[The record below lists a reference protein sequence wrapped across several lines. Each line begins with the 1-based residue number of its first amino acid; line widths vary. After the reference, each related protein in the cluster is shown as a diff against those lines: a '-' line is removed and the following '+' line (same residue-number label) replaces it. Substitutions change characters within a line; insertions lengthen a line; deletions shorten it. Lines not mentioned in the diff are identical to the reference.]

1 VINQVDKINIDML
14 LQEFIYFNKPTQSQ
28 DDDESRYV
36 TQDDTGILRRKDVR
50 KTRLT
55 LSMINALR
63 NAGEAR
69 KKEQTKDLL
78 LVRKM
83 YAPPPA
89 APQ

>member
-1 VINQVDKINIDML
+1 ML
-14 LQEFIYFNKPTQSQ
+14 LQEFIYFNKPSQSQ

-36 TQDDTGILRRKDVR
+36 SQDDTGILRRKDVR

-55 LSMINALR
+55 LSMINTLR

-69 KKEQTKDLL
+69 KKEKVKDLL

-89 APQ
+89 PPQ

>member
-1 VINQVDKINIDML
+1 ML
-14 LQEFIYFNKPTQSQ
+14 LQEFIYFNKPGQVQ
-28 DDDESRYV
+28 DDDESRYLS
-36 TQDDTGILRRKDVR
+36 QNDTGILRRKDVR

-63 NAGEAR
+63 NAGEER
-69 KKEQTKDLL
+69 NKEKAKDLM

-83 YAPPPA
+83 YAAPPA

>member
-1 VINQVDKINIDML
+1 ML
-14 LQEFIYFNKPTQSQ
+14 LQEFIYFNKPGQAQ
-28 DDDESRYV
+28 DDDESRYLS
-36 TQDDTGILRRKDVR
+36 QNDTGILRRKDVR

-63 NAGEAR
+63 NAGEER
-69 KKEQTKDLL
+69 NKEKAKDLM

-83 YAPPPA
+83 YAAPPA

>member
-1 VINQVDKINIDML
+1 
-14 LQEFIYFNKPTQSQ
+14 
-28 DDDESRYV
+28 
-36 TQDDTGILRRKDVR
+36 
-50 KTRLT
+50 
-55 LSMINALR
+55 MINALR

-83 YAPPPA
+83 YAPPPV